1 MADAL
6 VLRTDFSAFS
16 SAIGRPL
23 EPWQTDALNL
33 ATPVTAIV
41 APRQAGKSRSLAN
54 LALWVGFR
62 RRRQRILIVSA
73 SDDAAKRLLAD
84 IRGVAAASE
93 ILAGSL
99 VVEQAGLLALTNGS
113 EIRSVPASERQVRGW
128 TVDLLLVDEAALVP
142 DDLLL
147 GAAFPTTAARP
158 AARIVLASSAT
169 VASGAFFDHVR
180 LGEAGTPHIRTVR
193 WALRDCAWISPSAIE
208 VMRASMTETR
218 FRAEME
224 GVFASG
230 ADSLF
235 TRAILAAATADYA
248 TTPLDALE
256 GPARVMGG
264 VDWGAT
270 TDRSACVA
278 IGRLP
283 VQADGPVFAVVMA
296 KRWAAGYPLTEVIGE
311 LAACRAHWRVL
322 TLERNGLGEP
332 CAQMLARRL
341 RERPPQE
348 GGASPRRW
356 TLLDMSPDTPRPAP
370 RSAWKQANAAW
381 STTLNPVHVSADT
394 KAATYSALRLL
405 IDGGQLV
412 LPASATELLREL
424 TLLRVDLAPSGTE
437 RIEASAGTDDLADA
451 LALAM
456 APYRDASK
464 RWRTVLGDLADPRRP
479 AGPALALSVDSP
491 RVLTGSGLAV
501 PALPAFRSVDGTA
514 LTQPPE
520 LRPSAQRI
528 NPYAARAQAERQS
541 KEHAHA
547 AAN

>member
-1 MADAL
+1 
-6 VLRTDFSAFS
+6 
-16 SAIGRPL
+16 
-23 EPWQTDALNL
+23 
-33 ATPVTAIV
+33 
-41 APRQAGKSRSLAN
+41 
-54 LALWVGFR
+54 
-62 RRRQRILIVSA
+62 
-73 SDDAAKRLLAD
+73 
-84 IRGVAAASE
+84 
-93 ILAGSL
+93 
-99 VVEQAGLLALTNGS
+99 
-113 EIRSVPASERQVRGW
+113 
-128 TVDLLLVDEAALVP
+128 
-142 DDLLL
+142 
-147 GAAFPTTAARP
+147 
-158 AARIVLASSAT
+158 
-169 VASGAFFDHVR
+169 
-180 LGEAGTPHIRTVR
+180 
-193 WALRDCAWISPSAIE
+193 
-208 VMRASMTETR
+208 
-218 FRAEME
+218 
-224 GVFASG
+224 
-230 ADSLF
+230 
-235 TRAILAAATADYA
+235 
-248 TTPLDALE
+248 
-256 GPARVMGG
+256 MGG